1 MMSVPWCFRT
11 CFDGLREERHRE
23 GEEERSLL
31 SRARVFSLFLCFDSG
46 SSLSPPPDPPF
57 FDDEP
62 PRTITT
68 LSLSEFFFFFFLLNP
83 I

>member
-1 MMSVPWCFRT
+1 M
-11 CFDGLREERHRE
+11 REERHRE

-46 SSLSPPPDPPF
+46 SSLSPPPDPF

-68 LSLSEFFFFFFLLNP
+68 LSLSLRVLLLLSSKSNLSLDV
-83 I
+83 